1 MNDAEFEDVCERIT
15 NLLRFEGEEQA
26 VAERD
31 RINEQLAPEQN
42 LHFQGLAG
50 GNMLAFTL
58 FDTKTGQAV
67 KNKTKMWI
75 RFEGM

>member
-42 LHFQGLAG
+42 LHFQGPAG
-50 GNMLAFTL
+50 GNMLAFL
-58 FDTKTGQAV
+58 CSIQRQDRREWREDKAHLG
-67 KNKTKMWI
+67 
-75 RFEGM
+75 

>member
-1 MNDAEFEDVCERIT
+1 MNDAEFEAICERIT

-31 RINEQLAPEQN
+31 RINKQLSPVQN
-42 LHFQGLAG
+42 LHFQGPAG
-50 GNMLAFTL
+50 GNMLTFTL

-67 KNKTKMWI
+67 KNQTKMWI
-75 RFEGM
+75 PLKGS